1 MTTFST
7 KNYNK
12 KTPQIWGRV
21 STSLR
26 YFLVGVIGTISATDI
41 INPAHVKISVLV
53 MSLLILA
60 LKSVDLGLG
69 VSEENT
75 TGTQK

>member
-1 MTTFST
+1 MATFNP

-12 KTPQIWGRV
+12 KTPQIWSRV

-26 YFLVGVIGTISATDI
+26 YFLVGVIRTISATDI
-41 INPAHVKISVLV
+41 IDPPHVKISVLV

-69 VSEENT
+69 VSEQDT
-75 TGTQK
+75 TDKK